1 MSLEFST
8 AMLQKE
14 HRLFCIRIL
23 CIGNTNFLLP
33 QNGLA
38 VFTPRPL
45 LQVQDPEVFENK
57 TFYNYMNALILL
69 SSALVATCWAAMMFY
84 GRSGYVE
91 ATKKIVET
99 QRYIEQEYSKLNY
112 SFDNQ

>member
-1 MSLEFST
+1 M
-8 AMLQKE
+8 
-14 HRLFCIRIL
+14 
-23 CIGNTNFLLP
+23 
-33 QNGLA
+33 
-38 VFTPRPL
+38 VFTPLPI
-45 LQVQDPEVFENK
+45 LQEHDLEVFLNRSL
-57 TFYNYMNALILL
+57 YNDMNAICLL
-69 SSALVATCWAAMMFY
+69 PSGIVATCWAAMMFY